1 MNVSRSQFSIR
12 SIALVLAAML
22 CALTSLIVP
31 LASPSSGAATQKH
44 LGINVVMYPQYGSK
58 KANFDAAK
66 KLFSYLKSL
75 NANSVALCIQMYPD
89 LTTSDVASTASG
101 VVTGSSTP
109 TPQYLGQFIDLA
121 HGAGLSVQ
129 IRPLLNEDLL
139 HAAGTWRGE
148 IKPKSPAA
156 WFTSYTKFL
165 TPFLSMSRQ
174 HHVESFAIGA
184 ELTSMTPYN
193 RYWLPLVSQAK
204 KLSGSEIIFESNWVG
219 RGSLPGATYGY
230 DNYQPIQGVAT
241 AADATVSTLT
251 TKMESNLVKGTGY
264 GGLPVAASEA
274 EFSEIAIAALD
285 QSWVEPWIDN
295 YNPAKDVINRTVQ
308 ANWFTASCNAYHDLG
323 MRGIFFWGIVFNS
336 NFDPTWSADNADPTK
351 ASAYYWQNTA
361 SADAIRACF
370 ARG

>member
-1 MNVSRSQFSIR
+1 MNVARPQVSNR
-12 SIALVLAAML
+12 SIVLVLAAML
-22 CALTSLIVP
+22 SALASLIVP
-31 LASPSSGAATQKH
+31 LASPSSAAAPKKH
-44 LGINVVMYPQYGSK
+44 LGINIVMYPQYGSK

-66 KLFSYLKSL
+66 KVFAYVKSL

-89 LTTSDVASTASG
+89 LTTSDVAATASG
-101 VVTGSSTP
+101 VVAGSATP

-129 IRPLLNEDLL
+129 VRPLLNEDLL

-148 IKPKSPAA
+148 IQPKNPAA

-230 DNYQPIQGVAT
+230 DNYQPVQGVAT

-251 TKMESNLVKGTGY
+251 AKMESNLLKGTGY

-274 EFSEIAIAALD
+274 EFSEIGISALD
-285 QSWVEPWIDN
+285 QSWLAPWAVSYD
-295 YNPAKDVINRTVQ
+295 PTKDVINRTIQ

-323 MRGIFFWGIVFNS
+323 MRGIYFWSIIFNS
-336 NFDPTWSADNADPTK
+336 NFDPTSSADNANPAK
-351 ASAYYWQNTA
+351 ASPYYWQNTA
-361 SADAIRACF
+361 SEDAIRACF